1 MIRCETCV
9 MPDTRPDTPFYD
21 GKCAACVSFK
31 ARQQITPE
39 EWIRRE
45 QALKDLLDRHGGRVL
60 VPSSGGKDSH
70 YQVKRMLDLGAEVTV
85 VTATTCHL
93 TEIGRKNI
101 DNLARYAHQTIEV
114 TPNKEVRKKLNRA
127 GLEKVGDISW
137 PEHVAIFTIP
147 FNVAADTCHTL
158 MMYGENPQ
166 QEYGGPPGRDQ
177 ALQLTRRWVTEFG
190 GQLGLRPADLVGY
203 EGITERDM
211 EPYKLSSDA
220 QNAVSNN
227 MIEAHFLGAYERWDS
242 RRNAG
247 VAAEMG
253 MHLWKGSPPA
263 LANWW
268 AAENLDNAQT
278 GLHDH
283 MMYRKYGFGRGCQ
296 QISVDIRAGRIDRMR
311 ALDWV
316 MIHDGIFPWEYM
328 GIQFEDV
335 MGQIGMYNTDRVMQA
350 VDQFTNWEL
359 FSKVYRGRPLLK

>member
-1 MIRCETCV
+1 MIRCKTCV

-21 GKCAACVSFK
+21 GECAACVSFK

-45 QALKDLLDRHGGRVL
+45 QALKDLLDRHYGRVL

-101 DNLARYAHQTIEV
+101 DNLARYAHQTIEL

-127 GLEKVGDISW
+127 GFEKVGDISW

-147 FNVAADTCHTL
+147 FNVAADTGHTL

-166 QEYGGPPGRDQ
+166 QEYGGPPGKDQ
-177 ALQLTRRWVTEFG
+177 ALQLTKRWVTEFG

-211 EPYKLSSDA
+211 DPYRPHIGDTG
-220 QNAVSNN
+220 
-227 MIEAHFLGAYERWDS
+227 IEAHFLGAYERWDS
-242 RRNAG
+242 RANWTVAG
-247 VAAEMG
+247 EMG
-253 MHLWKGSPPA
+253 MEFNNYRVPTR
-263 LANWW
+263 ANWW
-268 AAENLDNAQT
+268 YAENLDNVQT

-296 QISVDIRAGRIDRMR
+296 QISVDVRNGFAREA
-311 ALDWV
+311 ALEWV
-316 MIHDGIFPWEYM
+316 ESWDGIFPWRYCKVPFGEM
-328 GIQFEDV
+328 LRQAGIKPDEAWKW
-335 MGQIGMYNTDRVMQA
+335 I
-350 VDQFTNWEL
+350 DQFTNWDL
-359 FSKVYRGRPLLK
+359 FHGEVVDGRPRLK

>member
-1 MIRCETCV
+1 MLRCKTCV

-21 GKCAACVSFK
+21 GECAACVSFK

-45 QALKDLLDRHGGRVL
+45 QSLKDLLDRHDGRVL

-127 GLEKVGDISW
+127 GLEKVGDVSY

-147 FNVAADTCHTL
+147 SNIAAATNHTL

-166 QEYGGPPGRDQ
+166 QEYGGPPGKDQ
-177 ALQLTRRWVTEFG
+177 ALQLTRRWVAEFG

-203 EGITERDM
+203 DGITARDM
-211 EPYKLSSDA
+211 EPYMLSQDA
-220 QNAVSNN
+220 LGALAND

-242 RRNAG
+242 HRNG
-247 VAAEMG
+247 DVARQMG
-253 MHLWKGSPPA
+253 MDYACPTAG
-263 LANWW
+263 NWW
-268 AAENLDNAQT
+268 SHENLDNAQT

-283 MMYRKYGFGRGCQ
+283 MMFRKYGFGRGCQ
-296 QISVDIRAGRIDRMR
+296 QISVDVRNGIVERSA
-311 ALDWV
+311 ALAWV
-316 MIHDGIFPWEYM
+316 EACDGLFPWQYCEVAFDAIPSAIGM
-328 GIQFEDV
+328 HKDHV
-335 MGQIGMYNTDRVMQA
+335 MGVIE
-350 VDQFTNWEL
+350 QFTDWDL
-359 FSKVYRGRPLLK
+359 FAGQDEDLRPIFR

>member
-1 MIRCETCV
+1 MIRCKTCV

-21 GKCAACVSFK
+21 GECAACISFK

-45 QALKDLLDRHGGRVL
+45 QELKNLLDRHDGRVL

-137 PEHVAIFTIP
+137 PEHVAIFTLP
-147 FNVAADTCHTL
+147 FNVAAETGHTL

-166 QEYGGPPGRDQ
+166 QEYGGPPGKDQ

-190 GQLGLRPADLVGY
+190 GQLGLRPGDLVGY
-203 EGITERDM
+203 DGITEQDM
-211 EPYKLSSDA
+211 TPYVMST
-220 QNAVSNN
+220 SNVN
-227 MIEAHFLGAYERWDS
+227 WPDIEAHFLGAYERWDS
-242 RRNAG
+242 HRNG
-247 VAAEMG
+247 EVAMQMG
-253 MHLWKGSPPA
+253 MLRTEPST
-263 LANWW
+263 ANWW
-268 AAENLDNAQT
+268 WSENLDNAQT

-296 QISVDIRAGRIDRMR
+296 QISVDIRHGRIERDK
-311 ALDWV
+311 ALDWLDV
-316 MIHDGIFPWEYM
+316 CDGQFPWHYCHVPFGEM
-328 GIQFEDV
+328 LRQAGINPDEAWKW
-335 MGQIGMYNTDRVMQA
+335 I
-350 VDQFTNWEL
+350 DQFTNWDL
-359 FSKVYRGRPLLK
+359 FHGEVVDGRPILK